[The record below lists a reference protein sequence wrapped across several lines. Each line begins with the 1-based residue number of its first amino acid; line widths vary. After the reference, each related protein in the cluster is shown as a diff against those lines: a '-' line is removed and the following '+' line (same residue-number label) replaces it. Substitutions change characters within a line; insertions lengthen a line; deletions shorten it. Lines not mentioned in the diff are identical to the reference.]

1 VNPHLFVAVPDLT
14 RQAENAAKIDVSL
27 DGRLDSVSFTPR
39 AAAMLPMPDVMH
51 AAMACS
57 RNSTGVGA

>member
-1 VNPHLFVAVPDLT
+1 MRNRKSTGEKGHDGPAAVHST
-14 RQAENAAKIDVSL
+14 
-27 DGRLDSVSFTPR
+27 SVSFTPR

-51 AAMACS
+51 AAMACI